1 MNSEENGV
9 FKKLF
14 DLIPFYAYVVD
25 MESYEILYMNT
36 KLQEKIGDNLNGKC
50 YKVLYGYDKPCIFC
64 KIGELY
70 SKEAAESGKS
80 VVHEEFNDVD
90 EKWYRLEERAIYWPG
105 DKIAKYS
112 FAIDISNEKESQNKL
127 AEAHANLMLQSRELE
142 SKNALLHEMYEKAK
156 DMSEKDY
163 LTGLYNR
170 RYFQEI
176 GSKLISNIIRQRDIP
191 AYFAMLD
198 IDHFKIIND
207 EYGHGIGDEVLKHFA
222 RMLEASFRSSD
233 LVGRLGGE
241 EFGIILINVDYK
253 DAVRLLE
260 GLRQK
265 IENQKLNLNG
275 AENINY
281 TISIGAVKV
290 RNNEMNTLLA
300 NADSLMYQAKRE
312 GRNRLVIEKE

>member
-1 MNSEENGV
+1 
-9 FKKLF
+9 
-14 DLIPFYAYVVD
+14 
-25 MESYEILYMNT
+25 
-36 KLQEKIGDNLNGKC
+36 
-50 YKVLYGYDKPCIFC
+50 
-64 KIGELY
+64 
-70 SKEAAESGKS
+70 
-80 VVHEEFNDVD
+80 
-90 EKWYRLEERAIYWPG
+90 
-105 DKIAKYS
+105 
-112 FAIDISNEKESQNKL
+112 
-127 AEAHANLMLQSRELE
+127 MLQSRELE

-207 EYGHGIGDEVLKHFA
+207 EYGHGNGHGIGDEVLKHFA

-260 GLRQK
+260 ELRQK

-290 RNNEMNTLLA
+290 RNNEMDTLLA
-300 NADSLMYQAKRE
+300 NADSLMYQAKKE

>member
-1 MNSEENGV
+1 MNCDGNGI

-25 MESYEILYMNT
+25 MESYEILYMNA
-36 KLQEKIGDNLNGKC
+36 KLKENIGDNIGGKC
-50 YKVLYGYDKPCIFC
+50 YELLYGYDKPCIFC

-70 SKEAAESGKS
+70 TKEAVESGKS

-105 DKIAKYS
+105 NKIAKYS
-112 FAIDISNEKESQNKL
+112 FAIDISSEKESQNKL
-127 AEAHANLMLQSRELE
+127 AEAHANLMLQSKELE
-142 SKNALLHEMYEKAK
+142 SKNSLLHEMYEKAK

-176 GSKLISNIIRQRDIP
+176 GTKLISNILRQKDIP

-198 IDHFKIIND
+198 IDHFKLLND

-222 RMLEASFRSSD
+222 RMLETSFRSSD

-241 EFGIILINVDYK
+241 EFGIILINASYK
-253 DAVRLLE
+253 DALRLLE
-260 GLRQK
+260 ELRLK
-265 IENQKLNLNG
+265 IENQTLSLDG
-275 AENINY
+275 VENIRY
-281 TISIGAVKV
+281 TISIGAVEI
-290 RNNEMNTLLA
+290 RNDEMNTLLA
-300 NADSLMYQAKRE
+300 NADSLMYQAKSE
-312 GRNRLVIEKE
+312 GRNRLVIEKD